1 VSFWR
6 RILGI
11 SPARL
16 SEAQRDRLR
25 TWREIPEPD
34 LDLAMPLL
42 RVIVVDVEA
51 SGLNL
56 FRDRLI
62 AIGAIG
68 IRDSRIDYADNFH
81 VVLRQQ
87 NASEDANILVHGIGG
102 TEQTGGEPPVE
113 ALLGFLEFCGKA
125 PLVGYHSPFDEI
137 MLDKAMRRHLGLA
150 FERAWLDLSWLAPAL
165 LPERAKAC
173 KSLDAWLDA
182 FDIVNLK
189 RHDALAD
196 ALATA
201 QLLQVL
207 KHHGEE
213 QDLRSAAA
221 LIEAARS
228 QEWLVK
234 TRK

>member
-1 VSFWR
+1 MSFWSGL
-6 RILGI
+6 LGI
-11 SPARL
+11 GSAQLGAEQRIRL
-16 SEAQRDRLR
+16 DA
-25 TWREIPEPD
+25 WRALPEPD

-42 RVIVVDVEA
+42 RSVVVDVEA

-68 IRDSRIDYADNFH
+68 IRDARIDYADSFH
-81 VVLRQQ
+81 VVLQQ
-87 NASEDANILVHGIGG
+87 RNASDDANILVHGIGG
-102 TEQTGGEPPVE
+102 TEQTGGKPPFE

-137 MLDKAMRRHLGLA
+137 MLEKAMRRHLGLT
-150 FERAWLDLSWLAPAL
+150 FKRSWLDLSWLAPAL
-165 LPERAKAC
+165 LPERAKSC

-207 KHHGEE
+207 SFHGEA
-213 QDLRSAAA
+213 QGLRSAAA
-221 LIEAARS
+221 LMEAARS